1 MGELTETLRQ
11 IAPNLSTEIGGR
23 LQGLTGAILHSYLP
37 QSWALKSP
45 SDAATL
51 SVSAGGTVTVRD
63 GVDPAADVV
72 IRGAQERLLAA
83 LRKGRGA
90 GLRRTD
96 FEVEL
101 RTRKGRTAFEFLR
114 GRFGL

>member
-23 LQGLTGAILHSYLP
+23 LWGSMGAILRGYLP
-37 QSWALKSP
+37 QSWSLESP
-45 SDAATL
+45 SDATTL

-83 LRKGRGA
+83 LRRGRDA
-90 GLRRTD
+90 GVRRTD